1 MQNLNQKTILRPID
15 FEGIGLH
22 SGNTSRVKI
31 LPAND
36 NDGII
41 FKRIDL
47 KENNVIKANFKN
59 VSSAKLCTTLSNDFG
74 TTVSTVEHLMAAF
87 YITGIDNA
95 IVEID
100 NSELPIMDGS
110 SKDFVNLIITAGTK
124 ILFSK
129 RKFLK
134 IVKKVE
140 LKEEN
145 KYISIEP
152 GINGLDVDFQLK
164 YKNETIGN
172 QKNHVIFNNENLEEI
187 YSSRTFCLF
196 EDIEKIKKIGLA
208 KGGSLEN
215 AVVVK
220 NDSVLNK
227 DGLRNKKEFVNHK
240 ILDLVGDFMLSG
252 YRILGSV
259 KCNQGGHHLSNIFL
273 KELFED
279 QSNFQELIINNI
291 NIVEKKFKTPANKLA
306 VNA

>member
-1 MQNLNQKTILRPID
+1 VQNLNQKTILRPID

-47 KENNVIKANFKN
+47 RENNVIKANFKN